1 MLSDSHF
8 SGMRYEFLPP
18 YSPDLN
24 PIELSFNDIKMRL
37 WQDGDDFRRLDFE
50 GDEAAI
56 TALLH
61 EKVMAVSA
69 ENAKKWFRWL
79 GYIV

>member
-1 MLSDSHF
+1 
-8 SGMRYEFLPP
+8 MRYEFLPP

-24 PIELSFNDIKMRL
+24 PIELSFNDIKTTLRR
-37 WQDGDDFRRLDFE
+37 DGEDFRRLDFE

-56 TALLH
+56 IALLH

-69 ENAKKWFRWL
+69 ENAEKWFRWS
-79 GYIV
+79 GYSV